1 MKAVFLKSPSRV
13 CAFKEQL
20 PGVPLPPEPIVTR
33 WGTWLKAVEYY
44 STNFAGLVINGFP
57 ADDSVSVRK
66 AQDVLCEDTLEGDLA
81 YLCSNFTFLADTIK
95 SLESAGE
102 TLARNIGLILN
113 VQERVD
119 AVPAGPA
126 AVQVRSKLQSVL
138 SKNSG
143 FSVLK
148 EVSKVL
154 TGEHSRVPEGVEAL
168 NIPKYKYVRPTHI
181 S

>member
-1 MKAVFLKSPSRV
+1 M
-13 CAFKEQL
+13 
-20 PGVPLPPEPIVTR
+20 I
-33 WGTWLKAVEYY
+33 
-44 STNFAGLVINGFP
+44 INGFP

-66 AQDVLCEDTLEGDLA
+66 AQDVLREDTLEGDLA

-102 TLARNIGLILN
+102 TLARNVGLISK
-113 VQERVD
+113 VQELVD
-119 AVPAGPA
+119 DVRAGPA

-154 TGEHSRVPEGVEAL
+154 SGEHSRVPEGVEAL
-168 NIPKYKYVRPTHI
+168 NISKHKYAPLTSVDVERSFSAYKLVLSDKRQKFEPKNLEMVLVFYCFHNF
-181 S
+181 SHCF